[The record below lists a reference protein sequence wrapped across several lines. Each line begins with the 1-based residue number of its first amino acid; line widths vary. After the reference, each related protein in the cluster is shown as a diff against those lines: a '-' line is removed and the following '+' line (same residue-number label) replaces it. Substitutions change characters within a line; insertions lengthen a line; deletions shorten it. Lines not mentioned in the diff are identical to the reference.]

1 MPAVR
6 GVMWLRRDAH
16 SFRRHVAHHAAM
28 AKANQ
33 GNRTRDPRNAICLRV
48 ERWVRE
54 ALAAQW
60 PLSPRHVL
68 RWEARDLRQRWIEKF
83 REHDGVFDCPDGTR
97 VVLEVK
103 SSASRSTIEHGL
115 AQLREMLAVTAGLAP
130 RTVGLLAVA
139 DLGALSDLFGQAAAD
154 PLANYFAEK
163 APLLDW
169 PPRCLP
175 PGAPRCLV
183 TLVPAA
189 MVQACLAEPAEV
201 LS

>member
-1 MPAVR
+1 M
-6 GVMWLRRDAH
+6 
-16 SFRRHVAHHAAM
+16 
-28 AKANQ
+28 
-33 GNRTRDPRNAICLRV
+33 
-48 ERWVRE
+48 
-54 ALAAQW
+54 
-60 PLSPRHVL
+60 
-68 RWEARDLRQRWIEKF
+68 
-83 REHDGVFDCPDGTR
+83 
-97 VVLEVK
+97 
-103 SSASRSTIEHGL
+103 

-175 PGAPRCLV
+175 PGAARCLV